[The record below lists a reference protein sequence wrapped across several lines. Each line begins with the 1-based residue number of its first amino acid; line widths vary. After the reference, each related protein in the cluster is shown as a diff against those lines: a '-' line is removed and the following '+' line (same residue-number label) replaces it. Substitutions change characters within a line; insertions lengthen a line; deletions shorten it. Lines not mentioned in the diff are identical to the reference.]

1 MQHDPLNDALISIK
15 NAELSG
21 KMECRV
27 YPASKL
33 TGRVLNVMQKYG
45 YIREFEFVENGRG
58 GEFIVKL
65 HGRLNSCGVVK
76 PRFSV
81 KRDDI
86 EKFER
91 RYLPG
96 KNFGILVISTTKG
109 VVSNNEAKELGI
121 GGKLLAYVF

>member
-1 MQHDPLNDALISIK
+1 MQHDPLNDALVSIK

-21 KMECRV
+21 KMECTV

-33 TGRVLNVMQKYG
+33 TARVLNVMEKYG
-45 YIREFEFVENGRG
+45 YIKEFEFVENGRG

-65 HGRLNSCGVVK
+65 NGSLNSCGVVK

-81 KRDDI
+81 KKDEI

-109 VVSNNEAKELGI
+109 VISNSEAKELGI
-121 GGKLLAYVF
+121 GGKLLAYVY

>member
-15 NAELSG
+15 NAKLSG
-21 KMECRV
+21 KMECTV
-27 YPASKL
+27 SPASKL

-45 YIREFEFVENGRG
+45 YIQEFELVENGRG
-58 GEFIVKL
+58 GEFVVKL
-65 HGRLNSCGVVK
+65 NGMLNSCGVVK

-81 KRDDI
+81 KKDEI

-109 VVSNNEAKELGI
+109 VISNSEAKDMGI
-121 GGKLLAYVF
+121 GGKLLAYVY

>member
-1 MQHDPLNDALISIK
+1 MQHDPLNDALITIK

-27 YPASKL
+27 APASKL

-45 YIREFEFVENGRG
+45 YIREFEFEENGRG

-81 KRDDI
+81 KKDEI

-109 VVSNNEAKELGI
+109 VVSNNEAKEFGI
-121 GGKLLAYVF
+121 GGKLLAYVY

>member
-1 MQHDPLNDALISIK
+1 MQHDPLNDALVSIK

-21 KMECRV
+21 KMKCTI

-33 TGRVLNVMQKYG
+33 TGRVLNIMQKYG
-45 YIREFEFVENGRG
+45 YISQFEFVENGRG

-65 HGRLNSCGVVK
+65 NGRLNSCGVVK

-81 KRDDI
+81 KKDEI

-96 KNFGILVISTTKG
+96 KNFGILVISSTKG
-109 VVSNNEAKELGI
+109 VISNTEAKDMGI
-121 GGKLLAYVF
+121 GGKLLAYVY